1 MIEDH
6 IPHLEILSP
15 LGHTVNQS
23 GPVVLATL
31 LLLLGAGVP
40 LFTLDPAL
48 SAANERGRTNWMQG
62 ATVASAPGNA
72 PTNDFN
78 YLIRF
83 RASIPNSRPVS
94 HNLFTARSARR
105 SSTSFIV

>member
-23 GPVVLATL
+23 EPVVLATL

-48 SAANERGRTNWMQG
+48 SAANERGTN
-62 ATVASAPGNA
+62 
-72 PTNDFN
+72 
-78 YLIRF
+78 
-83 RASIPNSRPVS
+83 
-94 HNLFTARSARR
+94 
-105 SSTSFIV
+105 